1 MNLAEKLV
9 AVLSS
14 HDRAASLGRAGRRR
28 IEDKFSTERA
38 VDGSEK
44 VYRELLET

>member
-1 MNLAEKLV
+1 MKLAENLV

-14 HDRAASLGRAGRRR
+14 HDSAPSFVRAGRRR
-28 IEDKFSTERA
+28 IEDKVSTERA